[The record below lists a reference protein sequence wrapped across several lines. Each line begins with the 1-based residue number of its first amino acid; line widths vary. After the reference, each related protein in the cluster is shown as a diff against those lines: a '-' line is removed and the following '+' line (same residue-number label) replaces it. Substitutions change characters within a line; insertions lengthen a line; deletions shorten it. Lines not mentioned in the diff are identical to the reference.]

1 MVRGGNP
8 RAWLA
13 LRSPDTEI
21 RSEAAGRRDCLR
33 STARPTES
41 SGGVMPHLEII
52 IASTREGRKGRAV
65 ADWFID
71 RARAHGG
78 FDIEVVDL
86 KEVNLPLLDEPMHP
100 RLQKYEHAHTKAW
113 SETVQRADAFVVV
126 TPEYDHTPPASLM
139 NAFQYLQR
147 EWAYKPMAFVSYG
160 GVSGGTRSV
169 QIAKVIVASLRMMP
183 LFETVSIPFF
193 TQHLNAETG
202 VFAPQKVQEDAA
214 VLMLSELVRWEG
226 AMRTLREPA

>member
-1 MVRGGNP
+1 
-8 RAWLA
+8 
-13 LRSPDTEI
+13 
-21 RSEAAGRRDCLR
+21 
-33 STARPTES
+33 
-41 SGGVMPHLEII
+41 MPHLEII

-202 VFAPQKVQEDAA
+202 VFAPPKVQEDAA